1 VSQRV
6 AVIGAG
12 ESGTGAARLAKS
24 RGDSVFVSD
33 YGSIAPAFKK
43 RLSHAGI
50 EFEEGGHTE
59 AQLLEAD
66 VWVKSPGISYQLPLI
81 GKAQEQGIQVIDE
94 IEYAAQWTQA
104 DLIGIT
110 GTNGKTTTATLTHH
124 ILKHGGMDV
133 RLAGNVG
140 QSMAA
145 QLEDSEPEAFVLELS
160 SFQLEGMFKTRLK
173 AAALL
178 NITPDHLD
186 RHGTLEEYIRCK
198 YKITQN
204 QEKDDVFVYGA
215 DNELVAG
222 HLAQRLGSA
231 QTIPFQWNQPSDSF
245 GAWVNDQEFI
255 VQLHQN
261 QHFKMSINQLTI
273 SGRHN
278 VYNSMAAA
286 VIANSLNINKSLI
299 RESLSDF
306 RNVEHRLEF
315 VARVKGIEFIND
327 SKATNVNA
335 AWYALESMDKP
346 VIWIAGGVDKGNQY
360 ESLSPLV
367 KEKVRFII
375 CLGKDNRKIHEA
387 FGKQVEMIYNTSS
400 AREAVRVAYSLARKG
415 EAVLLSPACASF
427 DLFENYEDRGN
438 QFKKAVKTL

>member
-1 VSQRV
+1 MSRHV

-33 YGSIAPAFKK
+33 VGAIPTEYKDQLN
-43 RLSHAGI
+43 RRGI
-50 EFEEGGHTE
+50 PFEEGGHTVKK
-59 AQLLEAD
+59 LLDATT
-66 VWVKSPGISYQLPLI
+66 WIKSPGVPYSVPMIQE
-81 GKAQEQGIQVIDE
+81 AQARGIEVIDE
-94 IEYAAQWTQA
+94 IEYAARWTNA

-110 GTNGKTTTATLTHH
+110 GTNGKTTTASLTYHL
-124 ILKHGGMDV
+124 LKNGGMDV
-133 RLAGNVG
+133 LLAGNVG
-140 QSMAA
+140 NSMAA
-145 QLEDSEPEAFVLELS
+145 QLEEDDPAAFVLELS
-160 SFQLEGMFKTRLK
+160 SFQLEGMFETRLK

-178 NITPDHLD
+178 NITPDHID
-186 RHGTLEEYIRCK
+186 RHGTLDEYIRCK
-198 YKITQN
+198 FKITQN
-204 QEKDDVFVYGA
+204 QQEDDLFVVRT
-215 DNELVAG
+215 DDELVTN
-222 HLAQRLGSA
+222 HMMQRLGSA
-231 QTIPFQWNQPSDSF
+231 QIIPFQWQKPTDSI
-245 GAWVNDQEFI
+245 GAWVEEQEFI

-286 VIANSLNINKSLI
+286 VIANSLNINKQLV
-299 RESLSDF
+299 RDSLSDF
-306 RNVEHRLEF
+306 KNVEHRLEF
-315 VARVKGIEFIND
+315 VARVKGVEFIND

-335 AWYALESMDKP
+335 AWYALESIDKP

-360 ESLSPLV
+360 DILDDLV

-427 DLFENYEDRGN
+427 DLFENYEDRGD